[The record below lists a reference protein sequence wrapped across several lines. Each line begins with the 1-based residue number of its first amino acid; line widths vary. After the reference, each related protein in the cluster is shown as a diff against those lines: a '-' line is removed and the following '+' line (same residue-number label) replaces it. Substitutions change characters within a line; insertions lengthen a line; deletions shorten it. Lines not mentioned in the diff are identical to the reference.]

1 MKIRTAPQPPRPL
14 SPGGRAA
21 LYGAL
26 TALALVAGYLEMLL
40 PLPVGVPGVKLGLG
54 NAVVLVALDRL
65 GWKPAGALMLFK
77 VIASTI
83 LFANPQT
90 FLFSLAGGA
99 LSWLVMAAAARSKA
113 FSVVAISVLGGIAHN
128 IGQLLTVA
136 VLLSPTVAWANALFL
151 LVAGVLCG
159 AAVGVLVRAVLA
171 ALPRGG
177 LHGL

>member
-1 MKIRTAPQPPRPL
+1 MKIRTAPQPPRPS
-14 SPGGRAA
+14 SPGSRAA

-40 PLPVGVPGVKLGLG
+40 PLPVGVPGVKLG

-99 LSWLVMAAAARSKA
+99 VSWLVMAAAARSKA
-113 FSVVAISVLGGIAHN
+113 FSVVAISVLGGVAHN

-136 VLLSPTVAWANALFL
+136 ALLSPAVAWANAPFL
-151 LVAGVLCG
+151 LIAGVLCG

-177 LHGL
+177 RHGL